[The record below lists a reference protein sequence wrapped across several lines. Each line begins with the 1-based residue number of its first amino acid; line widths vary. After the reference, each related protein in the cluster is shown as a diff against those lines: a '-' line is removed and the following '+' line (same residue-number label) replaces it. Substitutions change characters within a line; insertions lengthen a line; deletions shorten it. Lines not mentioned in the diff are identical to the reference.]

1 MPAAIS
7 PAESATIAPG
17 QGVPTSIATATPTK
31 GAAAKTDAVRAA
43 PTMRCAR
50 K

>member
-1 MPAAIS
+1 MPTAINA
-7 PAESATIAPG
+7 AESATIGPGHGAP
-17 QGVPTSIATATPTK
+17 TNMATATPTN

-43 PTMRCAR
+43 PTIRCAR